1 MKTITKEFLNENAYR
16 NYPIDD
22 AATMEPYSGT
32 ELQRVNSLL
41 IDMSI
46 CIPKSVAACVFVSSI
61 SVTENLVTMT
71 LMGSNT
77 NPFAVDAPATTSY
90 AQEYSLLGAVVLA
103 HVQAVRSNSLPGAVV
118 PIVPVEDGVGGWVV
132 FGPGVLTTGSW
143 HFANPAAAMV
153 SDRCVTR
160 LSYDGIFSIGVQG
173 FETTLDGAVSLQGQQ
188 GIEVVKTGASDL
200 EIRFAGSG
208 DTVRRLLSEFVGSC
222 GGRPETGNCG
232 GNPIRRINGILPEGP
247 AREIVIALDKP
258 MYATIQGNGDAESLA
273 ISSDLP
279 LENFCTNRPRP
290 PEGCVRSVALSSAQI
305 AVPSG
310 DNVQVPAAGTSL
322 FFEVCGPTGCQS
334 GVFTYVSQ
342 KPARPGVAVFESPAP
357 VSAFGELFTRLE
369 IDQVASEWQLYSS
382 QGASLLA
389 YGAADVGF
397 RGSKTVQYL
406 SNDYRLELGTPTAY
420 DLLGALQLTVTVD
433 APDSFL
439 FGGTYVRQSYRRYV
453 KSDDSS
459 YELLLRGD
467 PDSSWVI
474 YKSGKVVAAGPIE
487 ATGIGTQVQQYI
499 DPQGLSAIRTVG
511 VQAVMP

>member
-1 MKTITKEFLNENAYR
+1 MRTVTKEFLNENAYR

-22 AATMEPYSGT
+22 AATMEPYSGA

-41 IDMSI
+41 ADMSV

-61 SVTENLVTMT
+61 SVSDSLVTVT

-77 NPFAVDAPATTSY
+77 NPFAVGVPPTSVY
-90 AQEYSLLGAVVLA
+90 AQEYSSLGAVVLA
-103 HVQAVRSNSLPGAVV
+103 RVQAVRSDSLPGTVV
-118 PIVPVEDGVGGWVV
+118 PVVPVEQGVGGWVV

-143 HFANPAAAMV
+143 HFANPAASMV

-160 LSYDGIFSIGVQG
+160 LDYDGVLSIGVQG
-173 FETTLDGAVSLQGQQ
+173 FETTLDGVVSLQGQQ
-188 GIEVVKTGASDL
+188 GIEVVKTGVSDL

-208 DTVRRLLSEFVGSC
+208 DTIRRLLSEFVGSC

-232 GNPIRRINGILPEGP
+232 GDPIRRINGILPEGP
-247 AREIVIALDKP
+247 SREIVIALDKP
-258 MYATIQGNGDAESLA
+258 MYATIQGEGDTESLA
-273 ISSDLP
+273 VSSDLP

-290 PEGCVRSVALSSAQI
+290 PEGCVRSVALGSAQ
-305 AVPSG
+305 ASVPNEN
-310 DNVQVPAAGTSL
+310 NVQAPNAGAKL
-322 FFEVCGPTGCQS
+322 FFEVCGPAGCQS

-342 KPARPGVAVFESPAP
+342 KTARPGVAVFESATP
-357 VSAFGELFTRLE
+357 VSALGELFTRLE
-369 IDQVASEWQLYSS
+369 IDQVASEWQLYGS

-397 RGSKTVQYL
+397 RSSKTVQYL
-406 SNDYRLELGTPTAY
+406 SSEYRLELGTPTAY
-420 DLLGALQLTVTVD
+420 DLLGVQQLVVTVD
-433 APDSFL
+433 APDSFP

-453 KSDDSS
+453 KSDDAS

-487 ATGIGTQVQQYI
+487 STGVGTQVQQYI
-499 DPQGLSAIRTVG
+499 DSQGLSAIRTVG